1 MKTTSLQSFVDKR
14 SAAGRLGFGDLRR
27 LQRDVLPEGPRSR
40 EEVGALIA
48 LDKVLERFDDAWPGY
63 LEAAVMGF
71 VVSAAGPTGCLD
83 RGTEGWLATAL
94 SSARPA
100 TAQAIARAVL
110 LKVRSPG
117 DALRGIAKPAAKR
130 RAKVMASATGLTSRK
145 RSKVV
150 EPPPSTSGSITFQ
163 WGEIRM
169 SSPMP
174 PQSEP
179 LNEEVW
185 IGSAL
190 RFPGVGEC

>member
-40 EEVGALIA
+40 EDIDALIA
-48 LDKVLERFDDAWPGY
+48 LDRVLERFDDGWPGY
-63 LEAAVMGF
+63 LEASVTGF
-71 VVSAAGPTGCLD
+71 VVSAAAPTGCLD

-94 SSARPA
+94 SSARPE

-110 LKVRSPG
+110 LEVRSQG
-117 DALRGIAKPAAKR
+117 DALRGIAKPAKR

-150 EPPPSTSGSITFQ
+150 EPPTSVSGSISFQ
-163 WGEIRM
+163 WGGIRM
-169 SSPMP
+169 SSPVP
-174 PQSEP
+174 PQSELP
-179 LNEEVW
+179 DEK
-185 IGSAL
+185 IRSDSAL
-190 RFPGVGEC
+190 RSSSAGEC